1 MADGLEVVATRLLD
15 ALVGVDGGVARRA
28 SEVLA
33 VLVGDVLALA
43 VFEALGEP
51 EVNDVDLVFS
61 LVRSADQE
69 VVRLNVAVDDPL
81 LVHLLDAHQLNIYRL
96 ARSGGIFEMEGGTWP
111 ANSKLTI
118 CLAISR
124 TVLRSNYRLQD

>member
-1 MADGLEVVATRLLD
+1 MADGLEVVAARLLD

-61 LVRSADQE
+61 LVRSADQ
-69 VVRLNVAVDDPL
+69 
-81 LVHLLDAHQLNIYRL
+81 
-96 ARSGGIFEMEGGTWP
+96 
-111 ANSKLTI
+111 
-118 CLAISR
+118 
-124 TVLRSNYRLQD
+124 